1 MKIFNIKFYAAKT
14 LLSLTYLVSHLQERV
29 LGFHVLSPNAGE
41 ITQGYGVAMR
51 LGATKEDF
59 DGTIGIHPTV
69 SENFTTMYNTKS
81 SGVNVA
87 TQGC

>member
-1 MKIFNIKFYAAKT
+1 MT
-14 LLSLTYLVSHLQERV
+14 SLPRSLTHSSSSLQERV
-29 LGFHVLSPNAGE
+29 LGFHVLSPNSGE

-51 LGATKEDF
+51 LGATKDDF
-59 DGTIGIHPTV
+59 DGTIGIHPTI

>member
-1 MKIFNIKFYAAKT
+1 MYIYVLYSQKSKHKIT
-14 LLSLTYLVSHLQERV
+14 ELLYPLLQERV
-29 LGFHVLSPNAGE
+29 LGFHILSPNTGE